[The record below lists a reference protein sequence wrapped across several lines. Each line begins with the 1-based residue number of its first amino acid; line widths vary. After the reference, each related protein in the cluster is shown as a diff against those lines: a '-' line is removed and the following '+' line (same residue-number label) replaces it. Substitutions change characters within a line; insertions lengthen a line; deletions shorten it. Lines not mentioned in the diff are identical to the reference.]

1 VTAIATVHDDWHGDL
16 PVTRLEGEIDSS
28 NADEVHSKL
37 RALVGNRAF
46 GLIVDLSATRYL
58 DSAGIN
64 VLFALGEELRARQ
77 QALRLIVAEG
87 TPIARMVS
95 VTSLDRT
102 FPTHVTVGQALE
114 AARG

>member
-1 VTAIATVHDDWHGDL
+1 MTAIATLRDEWHGDV
-16 PVTRLEGEIDSS
+16 PITRLEGEIDSS
-28 NADEVHSKL
+28 NADEIHAKL
-37 RALVGNRAF
+37 RALVSNRAF
-46 GLIVDLSATRYL
+46 GLIVDLTATRYL

-64 VLFALGEELRARQ
+64 VLFALGQELRARQ
-77 QALRLIVAEG
+77 QSLRLIVGEG